1 VNGIDI
7 ISLEATEARLWGAGK
22 SMTAQQNL
30 QSIIEATNS
39 LLKSEQGAIVFLGK
53 DCLVEEK
60 EVEAAIQRDESIGIW
75 YDERVAIPSSVPR
88 VTQLLSPGIYFNLP
102 MTSSGFS
109 IWNISLQCLVVKKEV
124 IRSLGFLNPS
134 FSTIEGAMV
143 DWIYRLLYGGALM
156 ERAELLHGNIIEPKT
171 LKQIPV
177 ADEFRYIKNRLG
189 KKWLMWSLF
198 RYTWGGLAPWGE
210 AWKSFNLVKK
220 EGTIK
225 APTPLKHDHWRKAS
239 VQKASYKISIIIP
252 TVERYPYLTTALNQ
266 LLLQTILPFEVIVID
281 QTPLAYRKPELF
293 TGYEKVGLKYF
304 SMDQSGQCGSRNLGL
319 LQSSGDYILFI
330 DDDVEVKPDLLEQ
343 HIRCMEYFNAGVS
356 CGVCDEVDAGPIPY
370 DYTFIRHSDVFPTN
384 NGMVKRSALQKS
396 GLFDMAFDHGQRA
409 DGDIGARVYKT
420 GARLILNPQIRVL
433 HHRAPRGGL
442 RKHNVRKVTYSS
454 SRKYITHF
462 RIPHVTE
469 LYLNKQH
476 FTLLEQREY
485 ILLCLL
491 GMFSIRGNKLKR
503 IGKVAFASIMLPF
516 KLYEI
521 YKRNKKSNTMLKNFP
536 DIPYLRKE
544 N

>member
-1 VNGIDI
+1 M
-7 ISLEATEARLWGAGK
+7 WGAGK
-22 SMTAQQNL
+22 SITAQCNL

-39 LLKSEQGAIVFLGK
+39 LLKTEHGAIVFLGK
-53 DCLVEEK
+53 GCVIKEE
-60 EVEAAIQRDESIGIW
+60 EVVTAIQHNQSIGIW
-75 YDERVAIPSSVPR
+75 YDDRVAISSSAPQ

-102 MTSSGFS
+102 MSSSGFS
-109 IWNISLQCLVVKKEV
+109 IWNISFQCFIVNKEV

-134 FSTIEGAMV
+134 FTTVEGAMV

-156 ERAELLHGNIIEPKT
+156 QQTELLQGNIIEPKASN
-171 LKQIPV
+171 QIPV

-198 RYTWGGLAPWGE
+198 RYTWGGLAPWRE
-210 AWKSFNLVKK
+210 AWKYFNRVKK

-225 APTPLKHDHWRKAS
+225 VPTPLKHDHWRTAPL
-239 VQKASYKISIIIP
+239 QKTSYKISIIIP
-252 TVERYPYLTTALNQ
+252 TVERYPYLVTALNQ
-266 LLLQTILPFEVIVID
+266 LMMQTILPFEVIVID
-281 QTPLAYRKPELF
+281 QTPLADRKSDLF
-293 TGYEKVGLKYF
+293 TGYEKIGLRYF

-343 HIRCMEYFNAGVS
+343 HIRCMEYFKADVS

-420 GARLILNPQIRVL
+420 GARLILNPEIRVL

-462 RIPHVTE
+462 RMPHVTE
-469 LYLNKQH
+469 LYLNKRH
-476 FTLLEQREY
+476 FSVQEQKEY
-485 ILLCLL
+485 ILLSLL
-491 GMFSIRGNKLKR
+491 GMFSIRGNAIRKALKFCY
-503 IGKVAFASIMLPF
+503 ALIMMPF
-516 KLYEI
+516 VIREI
-521 YKRNKKSNTMLKNFP
+521 RKRNMAADDMFKKYP
-536 DIPYLRKE
+536 QIPQWK
-544 N
+544 

>member
-1 VNGIDI
+1 MDDIQIDRITIGSSVVGDWGLGKQFASGHAVKALHAIIDQLDISASGFILFVSHEFQIDERALLSI
-7 ISLEATEARLWGAGK
+7 ISENS
-22 SMTAQQNL
+22 SMQVWYDDQ
-30 QSIIEATNS
+30 
-39 LLKSEQGAIVFLGK
+39 
-53 DCLVEEK
+53 
-60 EVEAAIQRDESIGIW
+60 AAISLTT
-75 YDERVAIPSSVPR
+75 PR

-109 IWNISLQCLVVKKEV
+109 IWNISLQCLVVNKEV

-134 FSTIEGAMV
+134 FTTVEGAMV

-156 ERAELLHGNIIEPKT
+156 ERVELLQGNIIEPKT
-171 LKQIPV
+171 SNRIPV

-198 RYTWGGLAPWGE
+198 RYTWGGLASWSE

-220 EGTIK
+220 EGIIK
-225 APTPLKHDHWRKAS
+225 NPTPLNHDYWRKAS
-239 VQKASYKISIIIP
+239 LQKTSYKISIIIP
-252 TVERYPYLTTALNQ
+252 TVERYPYLVTALNQ

-281 QTPLAYRKPELF
+281 QTPLADRKPELF
-293 TGYEKVGLKYF
+293 EGYEKIGLRYF

-319 LQSSGDYILFI
+319 LQSSGDYVLFI
-330 DDDVEVKPDLLEQ
+330 DDDVEVKQDLLEQ
-343 HIRCMEYFNAGVS
+343 HMRCMEYFNADVS

-384 NGMVKRSALQKS
+384 NGMVKRSALEKS

-420 GARLILNPQIRVL
+420 GARLILNPAIRVL

-442 RKHNVRKVTYSS
+442 RKHNVRKVTFSS

-462 RIPHVTE
+462 RMPHVTE
-469 LYLNKQH
+469 LYLNKRH
-476 FTLLEQREY
+476 FAVQEQKEY
-485 ILLCLL
+485 ILLSLL
-491 GMFSIRGNKLKR
+491 GMFSIRGNVVRKALKFCY
-503 IGKVAFASIMLPF
+503 ALIMMPF
-516 KLYEI
+516 VIREI
-521 YKRNKKSNTMLKNFP
+521 RKRSRAADDMFKKYP
-536 DIPYLRKE
+536 QIPQWT
-544 N
+544 